1 MITFGERSPDNNGVF
16 GCKMKIRNMNN
27 KGEID
32 IGDEQVYEAHTD
44 S

>member
-16 GCKMKIRNMNN
+16 GWKMKIRNMNN

-32 IGDEQVYEAHTD
+32 IGDEQVYEAYTD